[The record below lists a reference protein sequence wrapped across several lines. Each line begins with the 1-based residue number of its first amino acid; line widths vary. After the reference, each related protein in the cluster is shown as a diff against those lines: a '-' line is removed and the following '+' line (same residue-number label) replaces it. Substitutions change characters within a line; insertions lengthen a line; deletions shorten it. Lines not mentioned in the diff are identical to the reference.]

1 MDLNIENYSIEEILN
16 ILHID
21 VKSLEN
27 ADLNQEFLYTKLQ
40 TKIAKLRSI
49 DINETSE
56 ISENK
61 AHLVDFFYQCFIKV
75 NKLLEE
81 KQKNMLIVQ
90 DDHNIIKH
98 AEAKKEEIFQVN
110 VKSGLINPLT
120 IKTYKKVLNIDTRFR
135 DNYETSRS
143 TDFVINLPTAFKKVL
158 SLQVINYQLPYTIY
172 SISKKTGSHSFYVDS
187 SLIEIND
194 GAYDEN
200 TLVREINSKL
210 PSDISLVYNSLS
222 GKFTFTSLN
231 SNVFSLNF
239 DYIENATMNYNIAT
253 NIDKNQ
259 LTLGWIMGFRNN
271 RIIKNGKQITIKYEG
286 SSSYVSEYCY
296 DGGLSN
302 KYYLLSVNDYQNN
315 HNNVFV
321 SAFKYQTLT
330 DNNILC
336 KMTNSKE
343 DGTKRLLYPK
353 RIYFGPTNI
362 NKLHIKIYDEY
373 GRILDV
379 NNGDLTIELECEVL
393 YDL

>member
-40 TKIAKLRSI
+40 TKIAKLRNTSI
-49 DINETSE
+49 DDNSE

-61 AHLVDFFYQCFIKV
+61 AQLVDFFYQCFIKV

-81 KQKNMLIVQ
+81 KQKNILIVQ

-98 AEAKKEEIFQVN
+98 AEAKKEEYYPVN

-120 IKTYKKVLNIDTRFR
+120 IKTLKKVLNIDTRFR
-135 DNYETSRS
+135 DNYENSSS

-194 GAYDEN
+194 GGYDEN
-200 TLVREINSKL
+200 SLVQEIKSKL
-210 PSDISLVYNSLS
+210 PHNIELEYNSIS
-222 GKFTFTSLN
+222 AKFIFTSKN
-231 SNVFSLNF
+231 NHIFSLNF
-239 DYIENATMNYNIAT
+239 DYIENPTMNYNIAT

-271 RIIKNGKQITIKYEG
+271 RIIKNGKQISIKYEG
-286 SSSYVSEYCY
+286 SNSYESEYCY

-315 HNNVFV
+315 HNNAFV

-343 DGTKRLLYPK
+343 DGIKTVLYPK

-379 NNGDLTIELECEVL
+379 NNGDLSLEIECEIL

>member
-1 MDLNIENYSIEEILN
+1 MDLNIENYSVDEMLEIF
-16 ILHID
+16 HID
-21 VKSLEN
+21 VAS
-27 ADLNQEFLYTKLQ
+27 ADLTQEFLYSKLQ
-40 TKIAKLRSI
+40 AKIAKLRNV

-61 AHLVDFFYQCFIKV
+61 AQLVDFFYQCFIQL
-75 NKLLEE
+75 NKLVEK
-81 KQKNMLIVQ
+81 KQKNTLIVQ

-194 GAYDEN
+194 GSYDEN
-200 TLVREINSKL
+200 SLIREINSKL
-210 PSDISLVYNSLS
+210 PSDISLVYNSS
-222 GKFTFTSLN
+222 SAKFTFTSV
-231 SNVFSLNF
+231 NVFSLNF
-239 DYIENATMNYNIAT
+239 DYIENADMHYNIAT

-259 LTLGWIMGFRNN
+259 LTLGWIMGFRNSK
-271 RIIKNGKQITIKYEG
+271 IVKNGKQTIIKYVG
-286 SSSYVSEYCY
+286 ANSYEAENCY

-315 HNNVFV
+315 HANAFV

-343 DGTKRLLYPK
+343 DGTKTFLYPK

-379 NNGDLTIELECEVL
+379 NNGDLSLEIECEIL